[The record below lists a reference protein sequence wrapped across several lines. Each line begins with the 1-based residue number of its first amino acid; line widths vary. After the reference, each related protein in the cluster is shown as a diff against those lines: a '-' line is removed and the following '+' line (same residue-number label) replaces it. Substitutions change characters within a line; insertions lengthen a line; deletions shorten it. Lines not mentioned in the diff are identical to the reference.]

1 MDHAEDLT
9 GRTLYITGGGR
20 GIGLA
25 TARLALEAGARVAIA
40 TATADS
46 ATRAAAELGAGSDRL
61 FAAAADVRDYA
72 ALAAWLRQAEERIG
86 PPDALVNSAGTVA
99 VGPFAE
105 QAPAD
110 YQAVVDINVTGLM
123 HGCHAALPALRE
135 RGGTIINISSGAGFH
150 GIPEAAAY
158 SASKFAV
165 NGFTQALHLEEG
177 PRVRVFA
184 LCPGRVATDMQE
196 AFSGRRQGIAPE
208 QVARRIL
215 ALAGPEP
222 DGTPGECEP
231 VG

>member
-46 ATRAAAELGAGSDRL
+46 AARAADELGAGAGRL
-61 FAAAADVRDYA
+61 FAATADVRDYP
-72 ALAAWLRQAEERIG
+72 ALTAWFQQAGEQVG
-86 PPDALVNSAGTVA
+86 PPDVLVNSAGTVA

-105 QAPAD
+105 QEPAD
-110 YQAVVDINVTGLM
+110 YQAVVDINVTGLL
-123 HGCHAALPALRE
+123 HACHTALPTLRE
-135 RGGTIINISSGAGFH
+135 REGTIINISSGAGFH
-150 GIPEAAAY
+150 GIPEAAVY

-165 NGFTQALHLEEG
+165 NGFTQALHGEEG
-177 PRVRVFA
+177 GRVRVFA

-196 AFSGRRQGIAPE
+196 AFSGRRQGIPPE
-208 QVARRIL
+208 EVARRIL
-215 ALAGPEP
+215 ALAGPAP
-222 DGTPGECEP
+222 DGMPGECEP